1 VTVEELQDS
10 WRELNARYFS
20 NSLPP
25 IDIVWSRRLTASAGL
40 FVSHGGPRT
49 IKFIGL
55 KPKRRVI
62 RLSAPLL
69 EGSAPESAIT
79 PTRPARAKTRAFPVT
94 PARHGRARDPLQ
106 DPLHFEEQRVPQQWV
121 PRPFPMELTA
131 TLAHEM
137 IHQWQFDIL
146 KRHPDHGPDFH
157 KKMEELNRDGLGIT
171 IRHDLTEAVRRWV
184 KYAWRCLGCGRLYER
199 QRRTIRPGRHRCGA
213 CRGRLREV
221 PHEGLKSMPPLAGSR
236 RRGANVSPQL
246 ALDLWMP

>member
-1 VTVEELQDS
+1 MTIEDLQAS
-10 WRELNARYFS
+10 WRDLNSRYFS

-49 IKFIGL
+49 MKFMGL
-55 KPKRRVI
+55 RPRRRVI

-69 EGSAPESAIT
+69 EGQT
-79 PTRPARAKTRAFPVT
+79 PHDRR
-94 PARHGRARDPLQ
+94 
-106 DPLHFEEQRVPQQWV
+106 
-121 PRPFPMELTA
+121 ELIA

-146 KRHPDHGPDFH
+146 KRHPTHGPDFH

-199 QRRTIRPGRHRCGA
+199 QRRTIRPGHHRCGA
-213 CRGRLREV
+213 CHGKLREV
-221 PHEGLKSMPPLAGSR
+221 PHEGLKGMPAAGSR
-236 RRGANVSPQL
+236 RRGANEGPQL